1 MHQRTCNIIKGDKIM
16 KSIRTKLTVT
26 ILMIFIVAMS
36 VLGGLNYW
44 KAHNI
49 IMDDIGLNMNKD
61 ASNAALYISDWLAE
75 KEARV
80 NGISLNPIIQSGD
93 KEAIPGFL
101 AQAVT
106 NTNGYQ
112 SFTYA
117 SPDGMYTNSA
127 FLTGDISQRSYFRTS
142 MQGQACVSDPI
153 VSKENGKLIVN
164 AVTPVKQ
171 NGQVVGML
179 SGQVPITEIIKVIS
193 DIKIGATGY
202 AFVIQNDGTIIM
214 HPDETKLLKRN
225 VLTDTDISKDLRE
238 ISEKMAK
245 GETGSGV
252 FVDQGITK
260 MISYAPIPGT
270 NWSVALNVPMAEVTG
285 VMNSFTL
292 ISLITIVIMLVL
304 VGILI
309 AMYARSIARPIQ
321 TLENSVKQIADGD
334 LSSIEINSNS
344 KDEIGRLGSSFRQ
357 MSENLQKLIR
367 KIQEA
372 TEQVSSSSEELT
384 ASAEQSAQASGS
396 IAESIT
402 QVAQG
407 TSEQMDSA
415 GHAEKIVS
423 SLSAD
428 MKEMAVQ
435 ANNVAKTSIIA
446 AKAAR
451 EGDQTAEKA
460 VNQMRSLENTVIRSA
475 EVVIKL
481 GERSQEIGKI
491 VDAISSIAGQTNLL
505 ALNAAIEA
513 ARAGEQGRGFAVVAE
528 EVRKLA
534 EQSQAETE
542 KIAELIAMVQQDTDS
557 AVSAMNEGTRDVKAG
572 TDVVNI
578 AGESFRKI
586 TGLISDVSMQVAAIS
601 ASMQESAKKSTAAVE
616 AIQHINELGSKSAAE
631 SESVS
636 AAAEEQFV

>member
-1 MHQRTCNIIKGDKIM
+1 M

-636 AAAEEQFV
+636 AAAEEQSV